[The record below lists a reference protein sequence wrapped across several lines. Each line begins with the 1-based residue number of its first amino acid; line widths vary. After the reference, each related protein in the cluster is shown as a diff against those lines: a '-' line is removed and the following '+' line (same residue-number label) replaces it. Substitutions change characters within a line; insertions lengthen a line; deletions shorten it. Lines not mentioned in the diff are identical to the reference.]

1 MLAVRQGASAIM
13 SKLNIGVGE
22 DFPLGDDAIKSDERE
37 YGCAHW
43 RARYANGEHRH
54 WRRRGHPGAAA
65 IIVLPVAAASVTA
78 AILYPLATLGVI
90 GGAGLAAAAYRHG
103 RRHRRWDHR
112 RRREEQERRAQNQPD
127 TDTPDGPKE
136 DQ

>member
-1 MLAVRQGASAIM
+1 M

-22 DFPLGDDAIKSDERE
+22 DFPLDDDAIKSDERE

-43 RARYANGEHRH
+43 RARYADGGGHRH
-54 WRRRGHPGAAA
+54 WRRNGHPMHSAAA

-90 GGAGLAAAAYRHG
+90 GGASLAAAAYRHG
-103 RRHRRWDHR
+103 RRHRRWEHR
-112 RRREEQERRAQNQPD
+112 RWREEQERNARADHNEPE
-127 TDTPDGPKE
+127 PPKE
-136 DQ
+136 NQ

>member
-1 MLAVRQGASAIM
+1 M

-22 DFPLGDDAIKSDERE
+22 DFPLDDDAIRSDDRE

-43 RARYANGEHRH
+43 RARYANGERRH
-54 WRRRGHPGAAA
+54 WRRHGHPIYGAAA
-65 IIVLPVAAASVTA
+65 IVVLPVAAASVTA

-103 RRHRRWDHR
+103 RRHRRWEHR
-112 RRREEQERRAQNQPD
+112 RWREEQERRAQNQPN

-136 DQ
+136 DL

>member
-1 MLAVRQGASAIM
+1 M

-22 DFPLGDDAIKSDERE
+22 DFPLDDDAIKSDERE

-43 RARYANGEHRH
+43 RARHGRNHRH
-54 WRRRGHPGAAA
+54 WRRHGHPGAAA
-65 IIVLPVAAASVTA
+65 IVVLPLAAASVTA

-103 RRHRRWDHR
+103 RRHRRWEHR
-112 RRREEQERRAQNQPD
+112 RWHEEQERRAQSGPQPD
-127 TDTPDGPKE
+127 QPEPPKE
-136 DQ
+136 NQ